1 MKKLILIVCLSI
13 MGCCVYAQI
22 YMKKSSVITFF
33 SEAPLEN
40 IEAVNKAATSLLN
53 TATNDIVF
61 RIPMIAFEF
70 EKDLMREHFN
80 ETYLETEKY
89 PKAVFK
95 GKLNGTFD
103 LTKDGTYQV
112 SATGKFTLH
121 GVEQERT
128 IEGSLTVKD
137 GQVVLNTK
145 FTVLLKDH
153 NIKIPKLVIKNLA
166 EEVLVTV
173 NVTYAPYKKK

>member
-1 MKKLILIVCLSI
+1 VFTLKFTRQNQV
-13 MGCCVYAQI
+13 
-22 YMKKSSVITFF
+22 SSPFF

-40 IEAVNKAATSLLN
+40 IEAINKTAKSLLN

-70 EKDLMREHFN
+70 EKDMMREHFN
-80 ETYLETEKY
+80 ENYMETEKY

-95 GKLNGTFD
+95 GKLHGAFD
-103 LTKDGTYQV
+103 LTRDGIYQV
-112 SATGKFTLH
+112 SAAGKFEIH
-121 GVEQERT
+121 GVEQER
-128 IEGSLTVKD
+128 IFEGTLTVKD
-137 GQVVLNTK
+137 GQVVLKTE

-153 NIKIPKLVIKNLA
+153 KIKIPKLVIKNLA

-173 NVTYAPYKKK
+173 NVTYALYQKK